1 MNLVLDNVSEVVEMN
16 DEYPFY
22 SIANNSMCLNNCLTE
37 SIDQDYLA
45 MVTIWWLVEFLVIV
59 EVD

>member
-16 DEYPFY
+16 DECPFY
-22 SIANNSMCLNNCLTE
+22 SIANNFMCLNNCLTE
-37 SIDQDYLA
+37 SIDQENLA
-45 MVTIWWLVEFLVIV
+45 IVTIWRLVEFLVII